1 MNKLDQ
7 ITFDRR
13 RFLSGTGALGVASIL
28 GWPEISYAEPPPE
41 IRKIRLVHT
50 PAICLSPQ
58 YLAEEFLRMGGFT
71 QIEYIQ
77 SGDILAANIVAA
89 GKADF
94 TQDGVSSLLPL
105 LDTGSPV
112 VVLSGVHAGCYE
124 LFAHDHVKSVTD
136 LKGKRIA
143 IPGIGSNAHMLM
155 ASMPAYVGVDPNKQV
170 TWVVGSKYDDSAP
183 FVNGDADAI
192 IAFAPLPQELRAK
205 KIGHVILN
213 TTLDRP
219 WSQYFCC
226 VVIGNRDFVAKYP
239 IATKRAL
246 RAFLK
251 ATEVCALQ
259 PERAARMLVEKGYEP
274 RYGIA
279 LEVLKELPYRRW
291 REASAEDTLRFHA
304 LRLHEV
310 GMIKTHPNKLVAQ
323 GSDWR
328 FLNEIKKELKA

>member
-13 RFLSGTGALGVASIL
+13 RFLSGTGALGVASVL

-58 YLAEEFLRMGGFT
+58 YLAEEFLRMEGFT

-155 ASMPAYVGVDPNKQV
+155 ASMLAYVGVDPNKQV

-183 FVNGDADAI
+183 FVNGDADSI

-219 WSQYFCC
+219 WSQ
-226 VVIGNRDFVAKYP
+226 
-239 IATKRAL
+239 
-246 RAFLK
+246 
-251 ATEVCALQ
+251 
-259 PERAARMLVEKGYEP
+259 
-274 RYGIA
+274 
-279 LEVLKELPYRRW
+279 
-291 REASAEDTLRFHA
+291 
-304 LRLHEV
+304 
-310 GMIKTHPNKLVAQ
+310 
-323 GSDWR
+323 
-328 FLNEIKKELKA
+328 